1 MLDQDSGDDDD
12 NNTIRLRYLYRGE
25 HKRDG
30 RVATIACENGTIKTK
45 AVLAALRRDRS
56 VDLDRFGVALY
67 DVKEEAWRTL
77 TELDDEVAV
86 EGEARA
92 ELYDTLESEPD
103 DAADEAGYFGIGIV
117 RGKTAGNAGVLW
129 RSAAQLGAAFTFT
142 VGARFEKED
151 DKTDAIAA
159 WRRVPQFAYDDVA
172 QLVTATPRGAALVGI
187 EMGGQALETFAHP
200 ERCVYVLGAEDEGL
214 PKSVRR
220 ACRHVVALPA
230 IRSASYNV
238 AVAGALVLY
247 DRFMKRSRPVPPP
260 PPLPTTV
267 DVGDEAAEPVY
278 LPIILVQRDAATAS
292 RVDALLEQRHGAAVV
307 RKATDGDLSTEEFA
321 RARAR
326 FSVAR
331 AHDAGAVASSIAADP
346 LLQGHVQRCLVLDR
360 RAADVR
366 KIALGAETYRVVA
379 HPAGLATRVVDELP
393 ESVALGTAG
402 ATHLLCVCDLGGK
415 GLLAGVAPAAARPR
429 PAPPRE
435 RAARPSCGSWRAG
448 ASSRRR
454 SGASKSSGMYPA
466 PRTTSSRGRAHEYSD
481 SIEVLVADGRRPVSC
496 LQLATTRSLCPRLAP
511 ALTKQ
516 PRTQA
521 TGRPAPSRWRRA
533 APQLHGVFVCVV
545 APRTAPRRD
554 LAAELAAALRAAL
567 PTSTRVGA
575 PRCMWL
581 LANAKLERT
590 LLCRVNLKS

>member
-12 NNTIRLRYLYRGE
+12 DKSTIRLRYLYRGE

-56 VDLDRFGVALY
+56 VDLDRFGVAVY
-67 DVKEEAWRTL
+67 DARLEAWRTL

-92 ELYDTLESEPD
+92 ELYDTLAQETD
-103 DAADEAGYFGIGIV
+103 DAADEAGYFGIGVV

-220 ACRHVVALPA
+220 ACRHVVSLPS

-331 AHDAGAVASSIAADP
+331 AHDAGAVACSIAADP

-366 KIALGAETYRVVA
+366 KLALGAETYRVVA

-435 RAARPSCGSWRAG
+435 PRGAAVLRELARRGLVAPTVGRFEVVGNVPG
-448 ASSRRR
+448 A
-454 SGASKSSGMYPA
+454 ADYLQA
-466 PRTTSSRGRAHEYSD
+466 CGRAHEYSD

-496 LQLATTRSLCPRLAP
+496 LQRDDATRSPSPRAS
-511 ALTKQ
+511 
-516 PRTQA
+516 
-521 TGRPAPSRWRRA
+521 APSRSPSPTRLFPAASGEASPAEKASRRSVPVA
-533 APQLHGVFVCVV
+533 AVGETPSRARSSFCAVCGFGRGLGRRVV
-545 APRTAPRRD
+545 SEGKD
-554 LAAELAAALRAAL
+554 RA
-567 PTSTRVGA
+567 
-575 PRCMWL
+575 
-581 LANAKLERT
+581 
-590 LLCRVNLKS
+590 